1 MIIIR
6 SRVASTLAV
15 LAGTA
20 FLLAAKIAPF
30 TDDAAR
36 QIGMQFDN
44 AVSTTRVLSASDD
57 AVRALSYDRKFF
69 GYGTETRHA
78 VLKVHAVGT
87 NTKLGEQ
94 GRVTHGLWRDAY
106 TGEAITNVA
115 DATIDH
121 VVSLRWAWDHGAKNW
136 PKDKL
141 IAFGNDSSNLVVTG
155 KITNSAKASA
165 GPGEWYPD
173 DPHLAKSLLARQ
185 AWIVKKYGLGS

>member
-1 MIIIR
+1 
-6 SRVASTLAV
+6 
-15 LAGTA
+15 
-20 FLLAAKIAPF
+20 
-30 TDDAAR
+30 
-36 QIGMQFDN
+36 MQFYT
-44 AVSTTRVLSASDD
+44 AATSTRVLLASDD
-57 AVRALSYDRKFF
+57 VLREVSYDRKLF

-78 VLKVHAVGT
+78 LLKPHAIGT
-87 NTKLGEQ
+87 NTKLNEQ

-106 TGEAITNVA
+106 TGQAITDVA

-121 VVSLRWAWDHGAKNW
+121 VVPLRWAWNHGAKKW

-155 KITNSAKASA
+155 KTTNSAKGSA

-173 DPHLAKSLLARQ
+173 DPQSARLLLARQ